1 MSEPEIIRLK
11 KENYRLKE
19 LNKNLKIQ
27 VDEQAVKIG
36 ELQSSHL
43 NLKNKSLIL
52 EENKIK
58 QQRED
63 IKFRIEEEIFNHQQ
77 KINEMSQE
85 NNLLKDKLK
94 MAEEKIRNNE
104 EYIQK
109 LQLENNENKRKLI
122 EYSKK
127 SEAKD
132 WLKRVDDRDKLI
144 NEKNSE
150 YQKLVKDWN
159 ELRDKMEEV
168 LSENRI
174 LRQIADVPENFG
186 IDMTEIKMGDRVKI
200 EDYKAKIRILQKEI
214 DDLESERARLKH
226 QLQFLANT
234 LNITEPPFSMLTKEQ
249 KVEVA
254 KYAQSLYEGTDF
266 ILPER
271 YDLINQNR
279 QLKEKIKNL
288 EEEISNNRF
297 NGKLGIDVNNIGNN
311 NMKNFNEN
319 DLKKMLNEQKDD
331 IIKTFMNTIGNQS
344 NNQTFVIDNNQSEKL
359 RATNKKKTF
368 EEDENSKEF
377 NILQLPPVPLFNGP
391 NPDNINS
398 AASYRFDT
406 KFRIAPS
413 KIHELFGIALNENDP
428 DALKTESAALQ
439 CQIIEL
445 LEIEA
450 RRNKNDENLNN
461 NLKSIYDKLES
472 LVLIQNEIFD
482 RYMND
487 KEKNKNEI
495 EKSRNELKNILSE
508 IDSLKRINKAYE
520 ETIENLNRKN
530 LSEIEIKMIE
540 KLKENAILEN
550 NNNKLIRKYEC
561 LFEDNKK
568 LEEFVENNNKLNDEK
583 FTNLKNAI
591 TKLKSMKKLLM
602 FYLKLLNK
610 KLNKSVDLNIFENIQ
625 NENKFLR
632 KKINE
637 LNSKDLDITK
647 QMILSQNIILKYKDL
662 ENSFYLCEEAKFD
675 AEIENHYY
683 KKRLSDLDPNFY
695 NQQKAFRKLIYNFEK
710 LNLNNIQ
717 IRNGLINL
725 NSDENNL
732 KSSEN
737 NENNDENEKFEKSLG
752 KNLNFLNGLT
762 IDNSYITKSEF
773 ENALINFGINDL
785 TSADLKFIYQELN
798 CENEEKIDIRLLLKK
813 LNSNSIESNNLINND
828 EEILK
833 KLITAISNSSV
844 NLQSVFEYFDTNN
857 NGCITREEFKFALN
871 QLKCDLND
879 NEIDK
884 LIFIVNGKNE
894 FENDLNEKD
903 IFNYLEFC
911 EIFEQKS
918 KNFLLKNKKNSVIKN
933 NIKIDSRFNYL
944 SKILAG
950 LKNKNLQILESFEI
964 LHKNSNDF
972 LDKNEFNFYINSL
985 EINMNDEEINKLF
998 SFFDSGKNSIPINA
1012 LILALNS
1019 TKNAL
1024 DDYQMKTLNSNQE
1037 KIDIHKKYYILLEE
1051 KNYFEIK
1058 INSFQ
1063 KRLNELEK
1071 NNQDLNN
1078 QLKNYSEKNKE
1089 IIDKYFN
1096 SISELQNIKDE
1107 FVTNGIKKTDLL
1119 NIEHKNDSLEREV
1132 VILRIGLNTFKELYN
1147 TANFQIKN
1155 MNLNKIKDKDEI
1167 ETYKKAI
1174 KELQS
1179 LENKNAL
1186 IGKLYYTILIS
1197 RWREGNNLKNYDV
1210 FLQELSDFK
1219 ENNFNLETNNKNLI
1233 KDLNEINLN
1242 LHDQFIENI
1251 KLNHEI
1257 DNLKS
1262 GFDSNNIEEKFVY
1275 FDEYKNLI
1283 SSLSNEKKNLI
1294 KEILKLKK
1302 NVLNLENQNDQIK
1315 NKIDFAEKLQKNI
1328 EFNNSDEY
1336 SKKLINLNENFNKLN
1351 LNFNQLK
1358 RENNFEKE
1366 NSNYLKKLNDDLTN
1380 ELNQTELKNIELN
1393 NKFVKLEQTYIKK
1406 DEERTK
1412 KIIETLNKMKKFD
1425 NDEISQ
1431 IQNEIPSESKL
1442 KSLKSNINNNN
1453 NNNNQNIE
1461 ILQNKINELN
1471 NIIKKKNDE
1480 IIELQ
1485 AINTENENILK
1496 QNKDFYK
1503 NNSIPNLIGENGYK
1517 IIQDDET
1524 KRIAQISHKT
1534 IKTLQDLLN
1543 QKNDLISK
1551 KEKQIFELNSQLNK
1565 QKLESLN
1572 KINSLED
1579 EIKDGHNKTLKK
1591 IQNIIDNTN
1600 SNLITKYTKNDLA
1613 LLTLNDLEK
1622 MINEKDNAIKA
1633 LAIELKA
1640 MKEENELNYNILNEK
1655 NRKINDL
1662 ENDLQDQKFNNNLRA
1677 NEEIINNLKSQL
1689 ELKNIQIQEEKEKI
1703 EKLKSDFTH
1712 KFQDKI
1718 LNDENDNLDKTANV
1732 PERLIVNKEKSDLY
1746 VKIDQLRKK
1755 NNKLMDEKKKL
1766 NEKINELNLINNK
1779 LNEKLQKTKGD
1790 YSEILDLQKKDTK
1803 RISNLKKEKDKLK
1816 DDNNKLKEEIEKLN
1830 NQITNLQL
1838 QLNNN
1843 NNNNNNNN
1851 FYNNNNNLR
1860 SNRPISNSRIPL
1872 QQSNNSNINN
1882 SNYLPNINNNNNSN
1896 NNSSFNISY
1905 NNNNNNI
1912 NKFNNSN
1919 LSNEIDGNKI
1929 VDDLIYY
1936 ILNKNINIETHL
1948 QRYDVARNN
1957 KISIKDFKNAI
1968 DELKIGFIDSKV
1980 EALIKVCEPEG
1991 DFINLEK
1998 FIKMLENKN
2007 VNFKNF
2013 INEKRKFN
2021 FGNNKN
2027 NSKKYSSFEN
2037 KDYNIGY

>member
-11 KENYRLKE
+11 KENHRLRE
-19 LNKNLKIQ
+19 LNNNLKIQ

-52 EENKIK
+52 EENKLK

-63 IKFRIEEEIFNHQQ
+63 IKFRIEEEIFNQQQ
-77 KINEMSQE
+77 KVNEMAQE

-104 EYIQK
+104 DYIQK

-144 NEKNSE
+144 NEKNVE

-186 IDMTEIKMGDRVKI
+186 IDLTEVKMGDRVKI

-266 ILPER
+266 IQPER

-279 QLKEKIKNL
+279 QLKEKIKSL
-288 EEEISNNRF
+288 EEELSNQRF
-297 NGKLGIDVNNIGNN
+297 NGKLGIDVNHIGS
-311 NMKNFNEN
+311 NERN
-319 DLKKMLNEQKDD
+319 VNQNELKKLLNEQKED
-331 IIKTFMNTIGNQS
+331 IIKTFMNTIGSQNSQ
-344 NNQTFVIDNNQSEKL
+344 NTFVIESGDKL
-359 RATNKKKTF
+359 RTTNPKKKFAQT
-368 EEDENSKEF
+368 EDEDTKEF
-377 NILQLPPVPLFNGP
+377 NILQLPPVPLFSGP
-391 NPDNINS
+391 NPDNITA

-428 DALKTESAALQ
+428 DALKNESAALQ

-445 LEIEA
+445 LEIES
-450 RRNKNDENLNN
+450 RRNKNDENLHN

-472 LVLIQNEIFD
+472 LVMIQNEIFE

-487 KEKNKNEI
+487 KEKNKSEI
-495 EKSRNELKNILSE
+495 EKSKVNLKNILSE
-508 IDSLKRINKAYE
+508 CESLKRINKAYE
-520 ETIENLNRKN
+520 ETINNLNSKN
-530 LSEIEIKMIE
+530 LSEIERKMIE

-550 NNNKLIRKYEC
+550 NNNKLMRKYDC

-583 FTNLKNAI
+583 FTNLKKAI
-591 TKLKSMKKLLM
+591 TKLKAMKKLLM
-602 FYLKLLNK
+602 FYVKLLNN
-610 KLNKSVDLNIFENIQ
+610 KLRKSVDLNLFETIS

-632 KKINE
+632 RKINE

-647 QMILSQNIILKYKDL
+647 QMIQSQNIILKYKDL

-675 AEIENHYY
+675 AEIENHYF

-710 LNLNNIQ
+710 LNLSNVQ
-717 IRNGLINL
+717 IRNGLIGNL
-725 NSDENNL
+725 H
-732 KSSEN
+732 SEN
-737 NENNDENEKFEKSLG
+737 NENNENNNEKSFEKTLG
-752 KNLNFLNGLT
+752 RNLNFLNGLT
-762 IDNSYITKSEF
+762 MDNSYITKSEF
-773 ENALINFGINDL
+773 ENALINFGINDM
-785 TSADLKFIYQELN
+785 TPADLKFIYQELN
-798 CENEEKIDIRLLLKK
+798 CEIDEKIDVRLLLKK
-813 LNSNSIESNNLINND
+813 LSSSSVEPSVSMNTSD
-828 EEILK
+828 EEIFK

-871 QLKCDLND
+871 QLKCNLND
-879 NEIDK
+879 VEIDK
-884 LIFIVNGKNE
+884 LVFIVSGKNE
-894 FENDLNEKD
+894 FENDLNEND
-903 IFNYLEFC
+903 VFNYLEFC
-911 EIFEQKS
+911 DLFEQKS
-918 KNFLLKNKKNSVIKN
+918 KNFLLKTKKNSVIKN
-933 NIKIDSRFNYL
+933 NVKIDSRFNYL
-944 SKILAG
+944 SKILEG
-950 LKNKNLQILESFEI
+950 LKQKNLQILESFEL
-964 LHKNSNDF
+964 LHKSSNDF
-972 LDKNEFNFYINSL
+972 LDKTELAFYINSL
-985 EINMNDEEINKLF
+985 DVNMSDEEVAKLF
-998 SFFDSGKNSIPINA
+998 ACFDSGRNA
-1012 LILALNS
+1012 LPVSALVLALNS

-1024 DDYQMKTLNSNQE
+1024 EDYQMKALNTTQE

-1071 NNQDLNN
+1071 SNGDLNN
-1078 QLKNYSEKNKE
+1078 QLKTYSEKNKE
-1089 IIDKYFN
+1089 IVDKYF
-1096 SISELQNIKDE
+1096 SLIAELQNVKDE
-1107 FVTNGIKKTDLL
+1107 FVTSGIKKTDLL
-1119 NIEHKNDSLEREV
+1119 NLEHRNDSLEREV

-1147 TANFQIKN
+1147 SANFQIKN
-1155 MNLNKIKDKDEI
+1155 MNLNNVKDRDEI
-1167 ETYKKAI
+1167 DTYKKAV

-1179 LENKNAL
+1179 LDNKNAL
-1186 IGKLYYTILIS
+1186 IGKLYYTILIA
-1197 RWREGNNLKNYDV
+1197 RWREGNNLKNYDA
-1210 FLQELSDFK
+1210 FLQDLSDFK
-1219 ENNFNLETNNKNLI
+1219 ESNFNLETNNKNLI

-1262 GFDSNNIEEKFVY
+1262 GFGDNIEEKFVY

-1294 KEILKLKK
+1294 KEILRLKK
-1302 NVLNLENQNDQIK
+1302 NVLNLEIENDQIK
-1315 NKIDFAEKLQKNI
+1315 NKVDFAEKLRKNI
-1328 EFNNSDEY
+1328 EFSNSDEY
-1336 SKKLINLNENFNKLN
+1336 SKKLINLNENYNKLN
-1351 LNFNQLK
+1351 LNFNKLK

-1366 NSNYLKKLNDDLTN
+1366 NANYLKKLNDDLTN
-1380 ELNQTELKNIELN
+1380 ELNQTELKNIDLN
-1393 NKFVKLEQTYIKK
+1393 NKFVKLEQTYQKK

-1412 KIIETLNKMKKFD
+1412 KIIDALNKMKKFD
-1425 NDEISQ
+1425 NQEISE
-1431 IQNEIPSESKL
+1431 IQSDINIKPESTEFDSKL
-1442 KSLKSNINNNN
+1442 KSSPPNV
-1453 NNNNQNIE
+1453 E

-1471 NIIKKKNDE
+1471 NVIKKKNDE

-1485 AINTENENILK
+1485 AINTENANILK
-1496 QNKDFYK
+1496 QNKDFYDR
-1503 NNSIPNLIGENGYK
+1503 NAIPNLVGESGYK

-1543 QKNDLISK
+1543 QKNELIAK

-1565 QKLESLN
+1565 QKLDSLN

-1579 EIKDGHNKTLKK
+1579 EIKDGHNKALKK

-1600 SNLITKYTKNDLA
+1600 ANLITKYTKNDLA

-1622 MINEKDNAIKA
+1622 MINDKDNAIKA

-1640 MKEENELNYNILNEK
+1640 IKEENELNYNILNEK

-1662 ENDLQDQKFNNNLRA
+1662 ENDLQDQKFSNNLRA
-1677 NEEIINNLKSQL
+1677 NEEIIHNLKTQL

-1718 LNDENDNLDKTANV
+1718 LNDDDNRLDNTAKV
-1732 PERLIVNKEKSDLY
+1732 PEHLIVNKEKSDLY

-1755 NNKLMDEKKKL
+1755 NNKLIEEKKKL
-1766 NEKINELNLINNK
+1766 NEKINELNMINNK

-1790 YSEILDLQKKDTK
+1790 YSDILDLQKKDTK
-1803 RISNLKKEKDKLK
+1803 RISTLKKEKDKLK
-1816 DDNNKLKEEIEKLN
+1816 ENNDKLKEEIEKLN
-1830 NQITNLQL
+1830 NQITNLQI
-1838 QLNNN
+1838 NNN

-1851 FYNNNNNLR
+1851 INNFYNNNLR
-1860 SNRPISNSRIPL
+1860 SRPNSNFNSRVPLPESSNS
-1872 QQSNNSNINN
+1872 NF
-1882 SNYLPNINNNNNSN
+1882 LPNINNNSN
-1896 NNSSFNISY
+1896 NNSFNISV
-1905 NNNNNNI
+1905 
-1912 NKFNNSN
+1912 NSN
-1919 LSNEIDGNKI
+1919 LNNLNSKFKSSNISNEIDGNKI

-1936 ILNKNINIETHL
+1936 ILNKNINIENHL

-1957 KISIKDFKNAI
+1957 KISVKDFKNAI
-1968 DELKIGFIDSKV
+1968 DELKIGFIDTKV
-1980 EALIKVCEPEG
+1980 EALVKVCEPEG
-1991 DFINLEK
+1991 NFINLEK
-1998 FIKMLENKN
+1998 FITMLENKN
-2007 VNFKNF
+2007 PTFKNF
-2013 INEKRKFN
+2013 INEKRKIN
-2021 FGNNKN
+2021 FSSNKN